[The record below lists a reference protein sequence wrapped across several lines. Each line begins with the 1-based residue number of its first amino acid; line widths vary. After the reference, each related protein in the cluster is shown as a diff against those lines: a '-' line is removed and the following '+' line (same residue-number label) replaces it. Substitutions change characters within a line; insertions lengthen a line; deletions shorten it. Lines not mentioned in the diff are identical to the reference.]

1 MSFSDM
7 SVVRRSA
14 FPCEKAKNMPLQAAL
29 MVQCCLL
36 SIALLG
42 MMATPALADI
52 RFEDVSEKAGIAY
65 TSPTVGA
72 SWGDFNGDGF
82 PDLFVPNHRLEGNT
96 PNLYVNQRDGTF
108 VDVASSVLSVSPSA
122 DLHGAAWADFDN
134 DGDQDLI
141 ATAGGGG
148 GKGELDYPKHLF
160 VNQGG
165 VLRNEAN
172 RLGVEYPLGRGRTPL
187 WLDVDNDGRLDVL
200 FMNVPRPDGKAPSV
214 LFRQNGNAFQDANAE
229 WGFRDA
235 PWSRGER
242 LRHLWDNLLHLS
254 WRRHSSS
261 LSFGNDRFAQ
271 LADLTG
277 DGRPELIIFSQPSRV
292 YALGTTPLRD
302 ITNRI
307 LFPDQTF
314 VQDVVIDDFDGDG
327 RNDMFLVRSRPGRW
341 TSYFATPPQV
351 VQTNPL
357 EVKGMLVKGDTHGAK
372 VVRFRTEGDITLQLY
387 PPWTPENERGTALP
401 KIRIGSTLQPAEQLT
416 FTVSPADAALAA
428 LTDGT
433 ANHRNEVSLSYV
445 TALGNWVLRSDV
457 RRIDFVIHSSKP
469 IDQLQIDGF
478 QPTSGELPNVLLLQ
492 RNGAFVSHPLAAD
505 VAVPTA
511 CHSAV
516 AGDFDND
523 MDLDL
528 FLVCAGAVE
537 SLPNRLYE
545 NDGKGNFRLVP
556 DAGGAR
562 SSPQGRGDAVVTA
575 DYDGDGFLDL
585 FVTNGAGLE
594 PFGNGPHQLFR
605 NRGNG
610 NHWLEIDLEG
620 VRSNRD
626 GIGSSVELEA
636 GGVVQRREQRGGMHG
651 YAQNHQRLHF
661 GLAQNTR
668 VSWISVRWP
677 SGRVQRLTHVQAD
690 QVYRIREAAGEL

>member
-1 MSFSDM
+1 
-7 SVVRRSA
+7 VVHLPHTTGICPGVIHLQLRIPLIAKYSLLPILFLYLTFDPASA
-14 FPCEKAKNMPLQAAL
+14 E
-29 MVQCCLL
+29 
-36 SIALLG
+36 
-42 MMATPALADI
+42 I

-96 PNLYVNQRDGTF
+96 SNLFVNQRDGTF
-108 VDVASSVLSVSPSA
+108 VDVASTVLSVSPLA

-148 GKGELDYPKHLF
+148 GKAEIDYPKHLF
-160 VNQGG
+160 VNAGG
-165 VLRNEAN
+165 ILRNEAK
-172 RLGVEYPLGRGRTPL
+172 RLGVDYPLGRGRTPL
-187 WLDVDNDGRLDVL
+187 WLDVDNDGSLDVL
-200 FMNVPRPDGKAPSV
+200 LMNVPRPDKKAPSV
-214 LFRQNGNAFQDANAE
+214 LFRQSGNTFKDANLE

-235 PWSRGER
+235 PWSRSER
-242 LRHLWDNLLHLS
+242 LHQLLDNIIHLS
-254 WRRHSSS
+254 WRQKSNS

-277 DGRPELIIFSQPSRV
+277 DDRPELIIFSQPTRV
-292 YALGTTPLRD
+292 YSMDTIPMRD
-302 ITNRI
+302 ITNRV
-307 LFPDQTF
+307 LFPNQTF

-327 RNDMFLVRSRPGRW
+327 RNDIFLVRSRPGRW
-341 TSYFATPPQV
+341 TSYFATPKPV
-351 VQTNPL
+351 IQTNPL
-357 EVKGMLVKGDTHGAK
+357 EVKGMLAGGDIHGAK
-372 VVRFRTEGDITLQLY
+372 LVRFKTEGDVTLRLY
-387 PPWTPENERGTALP
+387 PPWTPENERETTP
-401 KIRIGSTLQPAEQLT
+401 PQVRIGSTVQPADLLS
-416 FTVSPADAALAA
+416 FTVSPTDAALTAQEPDGAANSRKEIA
-428 LTDGT
+428 LTFDKS
-433 ANHRNEVSLSYV
+433 VS
-445 TALGNWVLRSDV
+445 NWVLRSTA
-457 RRIDFVIHSSKP
+457 RRIDFVLNASEP
-469 IDQLQIDGF
+469 IDHLQLDGF
-478 QPTSGELPNVLLLQ
+478 QPTSGELPNILLLQ
-492 RNGAFVSHPLAAD
+492 RGGQFINHELSAEVGTPV
-505 VAVPTA
+505 T

-537 SLPNRLYE
+537 NLPNRLYE
-545 NDGKGNFRLVP
+545 NHGKGNFRLVP

-562 SSPQGRGDAVVTA
+562 SSQQGRGDVVVTA

-594 PFGNGPHQLFR
+594 PFGNGPHQLFH

-610 NHWLEIDLEG
+610 NHWIEIDLEG
-620 VRSNRD
+620 VTSNRD
-626 GIGSSVELEA
+626 GIGASVELEA

-661 GLAQNTR
+661 GLAGNTQ
-668 VSWISVRWP
+668 VNWIVVRWP
-677 SGRVQRLTHVQAD
+677 SGHVQRLTTIQAD
-690 QVYRIREAAGEL
+690 QIYRIRESTGQL